1 MIRSGQTVTRCHTN
15 IIEYVLS
22 QGMVLYV
29 PYVEIKSF
37 ESSLHQFLAVVHRS
51 VALLDIEETTR
62 KRAGFEYSV
71 N

>member
-1 MIRSGQTVTRCHTN
+1 MIRSGQTVTLCHTN

-62 KRAGFEYSV
+62 RRAGFEYSF